1 MCVACAGRRLTLH
14 AFPTQGVF
22 IGRHMYSEEDEDDDG
37 FDAVG
42 CYKPPVDASDAK
54 ASQQEAAQPMA
65 YSVA

>member
-1 MCVACAGRRLTLH
+1 
-14 AFPTQGVF
+14 
-22 IGRHMYSEEDEDDDG
+22 MYSEEDEDDDG